1 MRWQGSR
8 WLSTA
13 LPGNA
18 CALLPYPSLRR
29 QTWGHAVS
37 RQLVALGHG
46 QTLHATSGGQHVS
59 QQGGPESLGWWRDVR
74 HGTAKEAA
82 QREPAEA
89 VWGCFTQPVAFSTAY
104 GRPCVLQH
112 SHASCCRRHLV
123 TAADACKVR
132 PTAALLVPWPT
143 LASRRVG
150 AARNLTV
157 RQVRPFCP
165 RGACPPHV
173 KATCQGWRCCL
184 LPPPLVGHTAQ
195 PCMRAPAQG
204 DAHVVDLGQQPH
216 LEKAWASHTHPRW
229 GNTTPSVCCLK
240 HTCMPSAL
248 AARGTASLPG
258 RCAAAAVPGTAGGG
272 RAHGACRAPQG
283 RSARSMDIK
292 VSDSTHG
299 LAAHGFLSGVSS
311 MLHP

>member
-1 MRWQGSR
+1 MRRAASSPKPPDGRDAADVRQRPAPGPAISSCGLPASRCRGAFHLRWQGSR

-18 CALLPYPSLRR
+18 CALLPYPYLRR

-37 RQLVALGHG
+37 RQLGALGHG

-59 QQGGPESLGWWRDVR
+59 QQGGPESLGWWRDVG

-150 AARNLTV
+150 AARNLPCV
-157 RQVRPFCP
+157 RCGPSAPGVHARHMSKQPVR
-165 RGACPPHV
+165 A
-173 KATCQGWRCCL
+173 
-184 LPPPLVGHTAQ
+184 
-195 PCMRAPAQG
+195 G
-204 DAHVVDLGQQPH
+204 DA
-216 LEKAWASHTHPRW
+216 
-229 GNTTPSVCCLK
+229 VCCHHLW
-240 HTCMPSAL
+240 SATPL
-248 AARGTASLPG
+248 NPACG
-258 RCAAAAVPGTAGGG
+258 RRRKAM
-272 RAHGACRAPQG
+272 H
-283 RSARSMDIK
+283 MW
-292 VSDSTHG
+292 
-299 LAAHGFLSGVSS
+299 
-311 MLHP
+311 